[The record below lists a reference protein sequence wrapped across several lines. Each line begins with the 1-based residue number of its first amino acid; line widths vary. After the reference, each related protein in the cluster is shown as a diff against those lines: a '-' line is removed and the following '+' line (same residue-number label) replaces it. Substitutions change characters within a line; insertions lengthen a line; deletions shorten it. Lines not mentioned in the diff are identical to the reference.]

1 MLSAVTV
8 CKRIERSY
16 SDTSENQQM
25 ISRAVAVP
33 GIFHPRREIRQLI
46 SRTEIVAGPFSLRRR
61 MDDYSLLQAGNLRRI
76 DSYSRKVLLLG
87 RPSALVDLNSTPE
100 RLCFSHTQSPSS
112 ALSPSSWPFPYLRP
126 ATASCRR
133 RRSFQQ
139 PPSARSPSLH
149 HAAAIDINLPFHCA
163 EIATFLR
170 RAATPP
176 PVLSLFSATTVPV
189 RSPFEGT
196 PPLSWSLGVSISH
209 RAAIATFL
217 RRAATPPPALSLFS
231 ATTVPVRSPFEG
243 TPPLSWSLG
252 VSISLLHALLK
263 ASSSF

>member
-1 MLSAVTV
+1 MGN
-8 CKRIERSY
+8 E
-16 SDTSENQQM
+16 TSPFQLL
-25 ISRAVAVP
+25 
-33 GIFHPRREIRQLI
+33 HPRC
-46 SRTEIVAGPFSLRRR
+46 P
-61 MDDYSLLQAGNLRRI
+61 D
-76 DSYSRKVLLLG
+76 
-87 RPSALVDLNSTPE
+87 PNSTPE

-149 HAAAIDINLPFHCA
+149 HAAAIDINLPFHRA

-176 PVLSLFSATTVPV
+176 AALSLFSATTVPV

-217 RRAATPPPALSLFS
+217 RRATTPPLALSLFS
-231 ATTVPVRSPFEG
+231 AIIVPVRSPFEG
-243 TPPLSWSLG
+243 LGKVGREMPVHCPEQARNVTIHIFHNNLITGENSYSKLSL
-252 VSISLLHALLK
+252 VDLK
-263 ASSSF
+263 SCLI